1 MVSKAAQELGRK
13 GGKVKSERKTA
24 AVRKNAS
31 KPRGKWVT
39 AFGFVVADD
48 KNKEHFGHVMVE
60 KNLSMDLEKNGEE
73 LWALIAKEIHWSG
86 PVGKLRLMH
95 FQGQGRRIG
104 K

>member
-39 AFGFVVADD
+39 ALYYTAYSSPTSSVITGLVMCKGNLTEAMERYKALEDLQIMHGVVESAVHAIGW
-48 KNKEHFGHVMVE
+48 E
-60 KNLSMDLEKNGEE
+60 SC
-73 LWALIAKEIHWSG
+73 
-86 PVGKLRLMH
+86 
-95 FQGQGRRIG
+95 RI
-104 K
+104 KV